1 MAPNARNV
9 IWERFKAVPDKYRA
23 INAPVDGAIQATDPP
38 VAMPYLQDRTVS
50 LATF

>member
-9 IWERFKAVPDKYRA
+9 IRERFKALQEKYRA
-23 INAPVDGAIQATDPP
+23 THAPVDGAIQATDPP